1 MLIKSLKNKYRSLSL
16 IEKFFSISVVTYLS
30 WNLFYNFILLDS
42 VFDLLLIKCAVE
54 IASIVL
60 NIFNFET
67 EVFLNEISIVGE
79 KSVLINSGCNILKVF
94 GIYLSFVLGY
104 PNYITKKIIYS
115 IIGFS
120 FLFLINVIRIS
131 IFTIITAYM
140 PEHWSIIHKYS
151 TFILFY
157 PIILVLWLFL
167 IKKSEDVHLSI

>member
-1 MLIKSLKNKYRSLSL
+1 MLLLLTKSLKNKYSRLTL

-42 VFDLLLIKCAVE
+42 ILDLLLIKYAVE
-54 IASIVL
+54 YASTVL

-131 IFTIITAYM
+131 IFTIITAHM
-140 PEHWSIIHKYS
+140 PQYWSIIHKYS

-167 IKKSEDVHLSI
+167 IKKS